1 MNQIDLAARVRAA
14 LRHHERQRLEVVDA
28 VPAAVLVPLFLD
40 GDTVHVLYTKRT
52 ETVPHHQGQI
62 AFPGGQVDPDDPSAI
77 VAATREAY
85 EEIGLRPEHADVLGA
100 LDDIH
105 TLRSNFVITPIVALI
120 PHPYAFTPNP
130 PEVAEIFAVPLPTLR
145 DPVSRREELWEFESV
160 RVPVPT
166 IQYRGHVI
174 WGATERISRNLV
186 DVLHGAI
193 PHGETRIG

>member
-1 MNQIDLAARVRAA
+1 MNQTDLAERVRSA
-14 LRHHERQRLEVVDA
+14 LRRRERRRLDVVNA
-28 VPAAVLVPLFLD
+28 VPAAVLVPLFVD

-62 AFPGGQVDPDDPSAI
+62 AFPGGQLHRDDPSAV
-77 VAATREAY
+77 VAATREAH

-105 TLRSNFVITPIVALI
+105 TVRSNFVITPFVALI
-120 PHPYAFTPNP
+120 PHPYTFRPNP

-145 DPVSRREELWEFESV
+145 DPAARREELWEFESV

-186 DVLHGAI
+186 EVLY
-193 PHGETRIG
+193 GETSTG

>member
-1 MNQIDLAARVRAA
+1 
-14 LRHHERQRLEVVDA
+14 

-105 TLRSNFVITPIVALI
+105 TVRSNFVITPIVALI

-145 DPVSRREELWEFESV
+145 DPTSRREELWEFESV

-186 DVLHGAI
+186 NILHGAI